1 MTVAQMFV
9 LKRAM
14 VVLFTARK
22 YIFCTNM
29 FFKFA
34 SRKSIMTAGQI
45 FVWKSSII
53 GSAQY

>member
-1 MTVAQMFV
+1 MAVAQMFV